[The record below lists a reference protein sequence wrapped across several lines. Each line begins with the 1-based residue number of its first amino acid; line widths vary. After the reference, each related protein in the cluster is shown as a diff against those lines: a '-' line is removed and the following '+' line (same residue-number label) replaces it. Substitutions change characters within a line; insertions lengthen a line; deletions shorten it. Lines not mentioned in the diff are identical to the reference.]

1 MSGHP
6 KSTSDLSASALSTPH
21 FPRHPPKWSDIRR
34 YRRVIPEAAY
44 ITLRHYETIVVID
57 SHSGKKDH
65 RILSLSEDRFYILE
79 HKKYHQV
86 CPLPVL
92 LKDIIRIDRLDGKHQ
107 SVFRNQ
113 RLDQMT
119 QHIKIG
125 LNRKE
130 EKGQRD
136 FIELFT
142 WETESKLLW
151 HLKRAWYTYSVR
163 FMQGIPISISMQ
175 GDEADVKRLYNDR

>member
-79 HKKYHQV
+79 HKKYHQE

-92 LKDIIRIDRLDGKHQ
+92 LKDIIR
-107 SVFRNQ
+107 F
-113 RLDQMT
+113 
-119 QHIKIG
+119 
-125 LNRKE
+125 
-130 EKGQRD
+130 
-136 FIELFT
+136 
-142 WETESKLLW
+142 
-151 HLKRAWYTYSVR
+151 
-163 FMQGIPISISMQ
+163 
-175 GDEADVKRLYNDR
+175 